1 MNSLSV
7 CIQVYE
13 SQRINTRSIMT
24 PKTAFISYYF
34 CY

>member
-1 MNSLSV
+1 
-7 CIQVYE
+7 
-13 SQRINTRSIMT
+13 MT